1 MRDRTNSRIDN
12 RRKTRFAL
20 LFSLAAAAMLLAGC
34 QYTGS
39 LRVQPYNRP
48 LSQSDFFAD
57 GRSARNFV
65 AGTVPQTELNSSD
78 PSLTGKD
85 ENGNFVTALP
95 VPLTN
100 DLVRRGQ
107 ERYEIYCMVCHGTDG
122 HGDGQAIAFNFPKP
136 PDLLGDTVKALPDG
150 QVFDVITNGKGN
162 MYSYAYRV
170 KAQDRWAVI
179 AYIRA
184 MQLKNGHLEGDL
196 TADELNQLETAK

>member
-1 MRDRTNSRIDN
+1 MRDRMNSRIHT
-12 RRKTRFAL
+12 RRKFRFVVL
-20 LFSLAAAAMLLAGC
+20 INLMAAAGLLAGC
-34 QYTGS
+34 QYTGT

-57 GRSARNFV
+57 GRSARTFV
-65 AGTVPQTELNSSD
+65 AGTVPQTDLNPSD

-100 DLVRRGQ
+100 DLIRRGQ
-107 ERYEIYCMVCHGTDG
+107 ERYEIYCMVCHGKDG
-122 HGDGQAIAFNFPKP
+122 HGDGQAVAFGFPQP
-136 PDLLGDTVKALPDG
+136 PDLLSDAVKTLPDG
-150 QVFDVITNGKGN
+150 QLFDVITNGTGN

-170 KAQDRWAVI
+170 KPEDRWAVI

-196 TADELNQLETAK
+196 TPDELKQLEMAK